1 MLTGKQ
7 KRYLRSL
14 ASTQPAT
21 FRVGKDGVSDNMV
34 IGIRQGLEANEI
46 VKIKVLD
53 NCTDDLNQI
62 ALDLSAGTKADI
74 VQIIGHT
81 IILYRPSKEPK
92 IKLPK

>member
-14 ASTQPAT
+14 ASTQSAT
-21 FRVGKDGVSDNMV
+21 FRVGKEGVSENMI

-46 VKIKVLD
+46 VKVKVLD
-53 NCTDDLNQI
+53 NCTQDLNEI
-62 ALDLSAGTKADI
+62 ALDLSAGTKSEI

-81 IILYRPSKEPK
+81 VILYRPSKEPK
-92 IKLPK
+92 IKLPN

>member
-14 ASTQPAT
+14 AS
-21 FRVGKDGVSDNMV
+21 RVGKEGVSENMI

-53 NCTDDLNQI
+53 NCTQDLNEI
-62 ALDLSAGTKADI
+62 ALDLSAGTKSEI

-81 IILYRPSKEPK
+81 VILYRPSKEPK

>member
-14 ASTQPAT
+14 ASTMPAV
-21 FRVGKDGVSDNMV
+21 FRVGKEGVSENMI

-46 VKIKVLD
+46 VKVKILD
-53 NCTDDLNQI
+53 NCTDELNQV

-81 IILYRPSKEPK
+81 VILYRPAKKPK
-92 IKLPK
+92 IQLPE

>member
-14 ASTQPAT
+14 ASTQTAT
-21 FRVGKDGVSDNMV
+21 FRVGKEGVSENMI

-53 NCTDDLNQI
+53 NCTQDLNEI
-62 ALDLSAGTKADI
+62 ALDLSAGTKSEI

-81 IILYRPSKEPK
+81 VILYRPSKEPK

>member
-7 KRYLRSL
+7 KRYLRSI
-14 ASTQPAT
+14 AHKIPGT
-21 FRVGKDGVSDNMV
+21 FQVGKDGVSDKM
-34 IGIRQGLEANEI
+34 IDAIRLGLQANEL

-53 NCTDDLNQI
+53 NCTEELNQV

-81 IILYRPSKEPK
+81 IILYLESPK
-92 IKLPK
+92 AIYPLP

>member
-14 ASTQPAT
+14 ASTQSAT
-21 FRVGKDGVSDNMV
+21 FRVGKEGVSENMI

-53 NCTDDLNQI
+53 NCTQDLNEI
-62 ALDLSAGTKADI
+62 ALDLSAGTKSEI

-81 IILYRPSKEPK
+81 VILYRPSKEPK

>member
-14 ASTQPAT
+14 ASSQTAT
-21 FRVGKDGVSDNMV
+21 FRVGKEGVSENMI

-53 NCTDDLNQI
+53 NCTQELNEV
-62 ALDLSAGTKADI
+62 ALDLSSGTKSDI

-81 IILYRPSKEPK
+81 IILYRPSTEPK

>member
-14 ASTQPAT
+14 ASTQSAT
-21 FRVGKDGVSDNMV
+21 FRVGKEGVSENMI

-53 NCTDDLNQI
+53 NCTQELNAV
-62 ALDLSAGTKADI
+62 ALDLSAGTKSDI

>member
-14 ASTQPAT
+14 ASTQAAT
-21 FRVGKDGVSDNMV
+21 FRVGKEGVSENMI

-46 VKIKVLD
+46 VKVKVLD
-53 NCTDDLNQI
+53 NCTQELNEV
-62 ALDLSAGTKADI
+62 ALDLSFGTKSDI

-81 IILYRPSKEPK
+81 IILYRPSTEPK

>member
-14 ASTQPAT
+14 AQTMSAT
-21 FRVGKDGVSDNMV
+21 FQVGKEGVSDNMI

-53 NCTDDLNQI
+53 NCMEELNQV

-81 IILYRPSKEPK
+81 IILYRPSKKPQ
-92 IKLPK
+92 IKLPQ

>member
-14 ASTQPAT
+14 AQTMNAT
-21 FRVGKDGVSDNMV
+21 FRVGKEGVSENMI

-46 VKIKVLD
+46 VKVKVLD
-53 NCTDDLNQI
+53 NCMAELNQV
-62 ALDLSAGTKADI
+62 ALDLSAGTKSDI

-81 IILYRPSKEPK
+81 IILYRPSKKPK
-92 IKLPK
+92 ISLPA

>member
-14 ASTQPAT
+14 AATQTAT
-21 FRVGKDGVSDNMV
+21 FRVGKDGVSENMI
-34 IGIRQGLEANEI
+34 IGIRQGLEANEL

-53 NCTDDLNQI
+53 NCTDDLNQV

-81 IILYRPSKEPK
+81 IILYRPSKEVK

>member
-14 ASTQPAT
+14 ASTQSAT
-21 FRVGKDGVSDNMV
+21 FRVGKEGVSENMI

-46 VKIKVLD
+46 VKVKVLD
-53 NCTDDLNQI
+53 NCTQELNEV
-62 ALDLSAGTKADI
+62 ALDLSSGTKSDI

-81 IILYRPSKEPK
+81 IILYRPSTEPK

>member
-14 ASTQPAT
+14 ASTQSAT
-21 FRVGKDGVSDNMV
+21 FRVGKEGVSENMI

-46 VKIKVLD
+46 VKVKVLD
-53 NCTDDLNQI
+53 NCTQDLNEI
-62 ALDLSAGTKADI
+62 ALDLSAGTKSEI

-81 IILYRPSKEPK
+81 IILYRPSTEPK

>member
-7 KRYLRSL
+7 KRYLRSI
-14 ASTQPAT
+14 ASTQTAT
-21 FRVGKDGVSDNMV
+21 FRVGKEGVSENMI

-53 NCTDDLNQI
+53 NCTQELNAV
-62 ALDLSAGTKADI
+62 ALDLSAGTKSEI

>member
-7 KRYLRSL
+7 KRYLRSI
-14 ASTQPAT
+14 ASTQSAT
-21 FRVGKDGVSDNMV
+21 FRVGKEGVSENMI

-46 VKIKVLD
+46 VKVKVLD
-53 NCTDDLNQI
+53 NCTQDLNEI
-62 ALDLSAGTKADI
+62 ALDLSAGTKSEI

-81 IILYRPSKEPK
+81 VILYRPSKEPK

>member
-14 ASTQPAT
+14 ASTQTAT
-21 FRVGKDGVSDNMV
+21 FRVGKEGVSENMV

-46 VKIKVLD
+46 VKVKVLD
-53 NCTDDLNQI
+53 NCTQELNEV
-62 ALDLSAGTKADI
+62 ALDLSAGTKSDI

-81 IILYRPSKEPK
+81 IILYRPSTEPK

>member
-14 ASTQPAT
+14 ASTQTAT
-21 FRVGKDGVSDNMV
+21 FRVGKEGVSENMI

-46 VKIKVLD
+46 VKVKVLD
-53 NCTDDLNQI
+53 NCTQELNEV
-62 ALDLSAGTKADI
+62 ALDLSSGTKSDI

-81 IILYRPSKEPK
+81 IILYRPSTEPK

>member
-14 ASTQPAT
+14 ASTQSAT
-21 FRVGKDGVSDNMV
+21 FRVGKEGVSDNMI

-46 VKIKVLD
+46 VKVKVLD
-53 NCTDDLNQI
+53 NCTQELNEV
-62 ALDLSAGTKADI
+62 ALDLSAGTKSDI

>member
-14 ASTQPAT
+14 ASTQSAT
-21 FRVGKDGVSDNMV
+21 FRVGKEGVSDNMI

-46 VKIKVLD
+46 VKVKVLD
-53 NCTDDLNQI
+53 NCTQELNEV
-62 ALDLSAGTKADI
+62 ALDLSAGTKSDI

-81 IILYRPSKEPK
+81 IILYRPRKEPK

>member
-14 ASTQPAT
+14 ASTQSAT
-21 FRVGKDGVSDNMV
+21 FRVGKEGVSENMI

-46 VKIKVLD
+46 VKVKVLD
-53 NCTDDLNQI
+53 NCTQDLNEI
-62 ALDLSAGTKADI
+62 ALDLSAGTKSEI

-81 IILYRPSKEPK
+81 VILYRPSKEPK

>member
-14 ASTQPAT
+14 ASTQSAT
-21 FRVGKDGVSDNMV
+21 FRVGKEGVSENMI

-46 VKIKVLD
+46 VKVKVLD
-53 NCTDDLNQI
+53 NCTQDLNEI
-62 ALDLSAGTKADI
+62 ALDLSAGTKSEI
-74 VQIIGHT
+74 VQINGHT
-81 IILYRPSKEPK
+81 VILYRRSKEPK

>member
-14 ASTQPAT
+14 ASSQTAT
-21 FRVGKDGVSDNMV
+21 FRVGKEGVSENMI
-34 IGIRQGLEANEI
+34 IGVRQGLEANEI

-53 NCTDDLNQI
+53 NCTQELNAV
-62 ALDLSAGTKADI
+62 ALDLSAGTKSDI

-81 IILYRPSKEPK
+81 IILYRPSTEPK

>member
-1 MLTGKQ
+1 MLSGKQ

-14 ASTQPAT
+14 AQTMNAT
-21 FRVGKDGVSDNMV
+21 FQVGKDGVSKNMI
-34 IGIRQGLEANEI
+34 IGITQGLEANEL

-53 NCTDDLNQI
+53 NCLDDLQQV

-81 IILYRPSKEPK
+81 IILYRASKEPK
-92 IKLPK
+92 IQLP